1 MPKPVAP
8 KKFSMMMPLTLHTS
22 LKVEAAKRGTTMADL
37 VAQLLVKELGR

>member
-22 LKVEAAKRGTTMADL
+22 LKVEAAKRGTTMAEL
-37 VAQLLVKELGR
+37 VARLLHQELER